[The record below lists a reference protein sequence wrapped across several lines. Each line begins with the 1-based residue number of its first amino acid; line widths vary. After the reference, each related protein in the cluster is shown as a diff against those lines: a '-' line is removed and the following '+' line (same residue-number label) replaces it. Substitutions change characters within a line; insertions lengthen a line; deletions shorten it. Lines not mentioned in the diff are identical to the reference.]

1 MVVAGGYLPYFL
13 LFVQLSLCVFVA
25 APHQSLFS
33 DSFPPG
39 GGEAYPSLSLPLGGK
54 VLSVSEADEGRSAFL
69 IS

>member
-1 MVVAGGYLPYFL
+1 MVVTGGYLPYFL

-33 DSFPPG
+33 D
-39 GGEAYPSLSLPLGGK
+39 LGGK
-54 VLSVSEADEGRSAFL
+54 VLSVSEADEGRSTFL

>member
-33 DSFPPG
+33 DSFPR
-39 GGEAYPSLSLPLGGK
+39 GEAYPSLSLPLGGK
-54 VLSVSEADEGRSAFL
+54 VLSVSEADEGRSTFL